1 MQSVPPAMADKT
13 AIDLKSLD
21 FTKLVATKAQIY
33 SRLQQAGRFALL
45 DGVLHF
51 AKDEPLSIGFK
62 DIRGD
67 DWWCAD
73 HVPGRPLFPGVLMI
87 ETAAQLASWD
97 HLLRH
102 PEEKGFIGFGGLN
115 DTRFRGQVEPGHK
128 VVIVAREKRVRSRM
142 FFYEVRAFVESN
154 LVFETEVIG
163 VVI

>member
-1 MQSVPPAMADKT
+1 MPMPAT
-13 AIDLKSLD
+13 PTIDFSQLD
-21 FTKLVATKAQIY
+21 FTKPVATKAQIY
-33 SRLQQAGRFALL
+33 TRLKQAGRFALL
-45 DGVLHF
+45 DGVLRF
-51 AKDEPLSIGFK
+51 AEDERMSIGFK
-62 DIRGD
+62 DIKAD

-97 HLLRH
+97 HMMRH
-102 PEEKGFIGFGGLN
+102 PEQKGFIGFGGLN

-128 VVIVAREKRVRSRM
+128 LVFVARENRVRSKM
-142 FFYEVRAFVESN
+142 FFYGVQGYVDQS